1 MEAIILA
8 GGFGTRLKPCVDDLP
23 KPLAPIGGRAF
34 LEYLLDYLYVNG
46 VHRAIISTG
55 YMAEKIE
62 AAIGNRYR
70 GMTVDYCRE
79 DTPLG
84 TGGAIKK
91 ALGMSREPYA
101 AVINGD
107 TFYDVDLFEMCRVH
121 SESGCPITM
130 AAKMLKNVERSGFI
144 EVSDGKL
151 CGFREKGVQG
161 EGLINGGIYII
172 NKNALD
178 PIEDE
183 KFSFEKQV
191 LETLQMPVKV
201 FESDTYFIDIGI
213 PEEFARANSQTEM
226 LKSKRKR
233 RAVFL
238 DRDGTVNVDTG
249 HLYRIEDFEFLS
261 DADKAIARFKKKG
274 YLVIIITNQAGVAKN
289 LYTADDVDRLHGHI
303 DSLLMSEHS
312 VVADGYY
319 YCPHHPQAVLG
330 EYRSECSCRKPEA
343 GLILKAVSDFASI
356 GAEIALEESVAVG
369 NRRSDLLAGINA
381 GVKNTVLIG
390 SDEPDAAEIAS
401 AHFDNLSDFS
411 DSEQEFL
418 F

>member
-1 MEAIILA
+1 MEKLHTPEVEALFDAILSLRDKEECYKFFEDAFTVKEIFDIA
-8 GGFGTRLKPCVDDLP
+8 QRLK
-23 KPLAPIGGRAF
+23 
-34 LEYLLDYLYVNG
+34 
-46 VHRAIISTG
+46 
-55 YMAEKIE
+55 
-62 AAIGNRYR
+62 
-70 GMTVDYCRE
+70 
-79 DTPLG
+79 
-84 TGGAIKK
+84 
-91 ALGMSREPYA
+91 
-101 AVINGD
+101 
-107 TFYDVDLFEMCRVH
+107 
-121 SESGCPITM
+121 

-144 EVSDGKL
+144 EVYDGKL

-161 EGLINGGIYII
+161 AGLINGGIYII

-178 PIEDE
+178 PIEEE

-226 LKSKRKR
+226 LKSRRKR

-249 HLYRIEDFEFLS
+249 HLYRIEDFEFLP

-274 YLVIIITNQAGVAKN
+274 YLVIIITNQAGIAKN

-303 DSLLMSEHS
+303 DSLLMREHS

-356 GAEIALEESVAVG
+356 GAEITLEESVAVG

>member
-8 GGFGTRLKPCVDDLP
+8 GGFGTRLRPCVNDLP
-23 KPLAPIGGRAF
+23 KPLAPVGDRPF

-46 VHRAIISTG
+46 VHRAVISTG
-55 YMAEKIE
+55 YMADKIE
-62 AAIGNRYR
+62 AAIGRKHR

-91 ALGMSREPYA
+91 ALGMCSEPYA

-107 TFYDVDLFEMCRVH
+107 TFFDVDLFEMSRIH

-130 AAKMLKNVERSGFI
+130 AAKKLRNVERSGFI
-144 EVSDGKL
+144 ETEGGRL
-151 CGFREKGVQG
+151 CGFCEKGARG

-172 NKNALD
+172 EKNALD
-178 PIEDE
+178 VISEE

-191 LETLQMPVKV
+191 LETLLMPVRV
-201 FESDTYFIDIGI
+201 FESDAYFIDIGI

-238 DRDGTVNVDTG
+238 DRDGTLNVDTG
-249 HLYRIEDFEFLS
+249 HLYRIEDFEFLP
-261 DADKAIARFKKKG
+261 DADGAIARFKKNG
-274 YLVIIITNQAGVAKN
+274 YLVIVITNQAGIAKN
-289 LYTADDVDRLHGHI
+289 LYTADDVDALHRHI
-303 DSLLMSEHS
+303 DSLLVSRHS

-319 YCPHHPQAVLG
+319 YCPHHPQAVLE
-330 EYRSECSCRKPEA
+330 EYRRVCDCRKPEA
-343 GLILKAVSDFASI
+343 GLILKAISDFAAF
-356 GAEIALEESVAVG
+356 GAEIEPEKSVAVG

-381 GVKNTVLIG
+381 GIKKTVLIG
-390 SDEPDAAEIAS
+390 SDEPDAEEIAS
-401 AHFDNLSDFS
+401 AHYDTLSDFS
-411 DSEQEFL
+411 DLEQEFL
-418 F
+418 L

>member
-8 GGFGTRLKPCVDDLP
+8 GGFGTRLKPCVDGLP
-23 KPLAPIGGRAF
+23 KPLAPVGGRPF

-46 VHRAIISTG
+46 VHRVIISTG

-62 AAIGNRYR
+62 TAIGNRHR

-91 ALGMSREPYA
+91 ALGMCSEPYA
-101 AVINGD
+101 PVINGD

-161 EGLINGGIYII
+161 AGLINGGIYITD
-172 NKNALD
+172 KNALD
-178 PIEDE
+178 FMEEE

-191 LETLQMPVKV
+191 LEKLRIPVRV

-238 DRDGTVNVDTG
+238 DRDGTVNFDTG
-249 HLYRIEDFEFLS
+249 HLYRIEDFEFLP

-274 YLVIIITNQAGVAKN
+274 YLVIIVTNQAGIAKN

-303 DSLLMSEHS
+303 DSLLMREHS

-319 YCPHHPQAVLG
+319 YCPHHPQAVLE
-330 EYRSECSCRKPEA
+330 EYRRECSCRKPEA
-343 GLILKAVSDFASI
+343 GLILKAVSVFANI
-356 GAEIALEESVAVG
+356 GAEIDLEKSVAVG

-381 GVKNTVLIG
+381 GIKNTVLIG

-401 AHFDNLSDFS
+401 VHYDNLSDFS
-411 DSEQEFL
+411 DLEQVF
-418 F
+418 